1 MPQATRLA
9 AAIKDSFGI
18 ESELIE
24 GTSGIFDVVADGTMI
39 FSTYETDRFPEP
51 DEVLDALRAR
61 DAS

>member
-1 MPQATRLA
+1 LA

-18 ESELIE
+18 ESELVE

-39 FSTYETDRFPEP
+39 FSKYETGRFPEH